1 MARKR
6 PTRRRQQLE
15 IEPLNWVAPEA
26 SEEQSDERLEQDDQD
41 QSDKK
46 QPKASFYRKSIEYL
60 TRRPDACAFLFL
72 DNGKNGSQHIIY

>member
-46 QPKASFYRKSIEYL
+46 IAKS
-60 TRRPDACAFLFL
+60 
-72 DNGKNGSQHIIY
+72 

>member
-15 IEPLNWVAPEA
+15 VEPLNWVAPEV
-26 SEEQSDERLEQDDQD
+26 SENQNDERLEQDDQD

-46 QPKASFYRKSIEYL
+46 AAKS
-60 TRRPDACAFLFL
+60 
-72 DNGKNGSQHIIY
+72 

>member
-26 SEEQSDERLEQDDQD
+26 SDEQRDERLEQGDQD
-41 QSDKK
+41 QNDKK
-46 QPKASFYRKSIEYL
+46 VAKS
-60 TRRPDACAFLFL
+60 
-72 DNGKNGSQHIIY
+72 

>member
-26 SEEQSDERLEQDDQD
+26 SEDQSDERFEQDDQE

-46 QPKASFYRKSIEYL
+46 VAK
-60 TRRPDACAFLFL
+60 
-72 DNGKNGSQHIIY
+72 G